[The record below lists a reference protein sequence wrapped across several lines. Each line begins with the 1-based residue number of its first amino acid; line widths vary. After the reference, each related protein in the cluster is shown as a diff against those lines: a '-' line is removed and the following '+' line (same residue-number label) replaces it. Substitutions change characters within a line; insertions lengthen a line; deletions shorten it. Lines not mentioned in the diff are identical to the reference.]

1 MCGSGP
7 RRWENERG
15 EKGKESG
22 GSNPV
27 LSPLFLSLP
36 PPFYLLSFSLSPL
49 SLCLKKEHLPLR
61 DVSLLLLR
69 HDVVDGARLLE

>member
-1 MCGSGP
+1 MDPDDG
-7 RRWENERG
+7 RTREVKK
-15 EKGKESG
+15 EKRAG
-22 GSNPV
+22 GQNPV